1 MLDLNALKIDALKG
15 LNEPQ
20 KAAAQI
26 TEGPLLITA
35 GAGSGKTRVLTH
47 RIAYMI
53 DTKDIPAGE
62 ILAITF
68 TRKAAQEMK
77 DRLAKLLKPSDAL
90 QVMASTFHG
99 VCGRILRENAGLA
112 NLQENFSVADDTMQ
126 LTEMKQVMSGMGMSK
141 KEGRRVIW
149 DYQPQDLLSLI
160 SMAKNHLVTPRQS
173 KTYWMDHKNSSDF
186 GFGGAYPDFDQVQ
199 EVYMKY
205 QQQLAQDNL
214 IDYDDM
220 IMKTVQLFQ
229 QHENVLKF
237 YQEKWQYLSVDEY
250 QDTNDAQYEFV
261 YLLAGKRQNL
271 CVVGDADQGI
281 YGWRGA
287 NIQNILDFHADFP
300 NAKEVKLE
308 QNYRSTKNIV
318 AAANRLI
325 KHNQKRQDKKLW
337 TSNEAGQPVALCE
350 LYDDNQEI
358 DWVINQA
365 QKLIAKGVNPKEIA
379 IMYRSNR
386 ISRKLDRTMIKR
398 HVPHIIVNGT
408 DFYARKE
415 VQDILAYLRLTVNPD
430 SSPDIVRIAGV
441 PSRGVGAKTID
452 QAENVM
458 NMVNKSLWH
467 VMNSQKFQDSL
478 GKASHNHVA
487 KFMSDLQWL
496 QNFAQTGGFGA
507 EGVAAYIEQLKDT
520 VKVDTWFKDKKGKK
534 TVDHDKDNQDE
545 DREANVNEVFDALME
560 FVKEQETPDSMTVAE
575 LIQGYLM
582 DVASQKTMDD
592 NNKNKNGIQL
602 LTIHASKGLEFEYVF
617 VMRANNGVYPN
628 NYVKSQDDM
637 EEERRL
643 AYVATTRAKKGLYWT
658 YCLNAMTYQG
668 PQAMQP
674 NIFLGEM
681 EGQGTVGI
689 HIERRMANG
698 QAKWYYE
705 QGRLEN

>member
-141 KEGRRVIW
+141 KDGRRVIW

-173 KTYWMDHKNSSDF
+173 KIYWMDHKNSSDF
-186 GFGGAYPDFDQVQ
+186 GFGGAYPDFDQAQ

-300 NAKEVKLE
+300 KAKEVKLE

-441 PSRGVGAKTID
+441 PSRGVGVKTIN

-496 QNFAQTGGFGA
+496 QNFAQTGGFGV

-560 FVKEQETPDSMTVAE
+560 FVKEQETPDSMTVEE

-681 EGQGTVGI
+681 EGQGTIGI
-689 HIERRMANG
+689 HIERRMADG